1 MRLTKIISIVL
12 HPTFMPLIIFYIS
25 LKLIPNIGFAITSY
39 LPFIYIVLLLST
51 VLLPLISV
59 FLLIRIGQISSIEMH
74 IQKERPTPLLI
85 AAIWLSFAY
94 YVLQNILVFAPILS
108 SMLKGAI
115 IIMFCAS
122 IISAFWEISL
132 HMLGVGGVFGVL
144 FSLNFLF
151 GGLSL
156 ILIAALFACGALGVS
171 RILENAHNHTQ
182 VYVGFIIGFFIECGS
197 VLFH

>member
-39 LPFIYIVLLLST
+39 LPFIYIVLMLST
-51 VLLPLISV
+51 ILLPLISV
-59 FLLIRIGQISSIEMH
+59 FLLIRIGQISSIEMN
-74 IQKERPTPLLI
+74 IQKERPAPLLI
-85 AAIWLSFAY
+85 AAIYLSCAY
-94 YVLQNILVFAPILS
+94 YVLQNILVFAPILN

-122 IISAFWEISL
+122 IISAFWKISL

-156 ILIAALFACGALGVS
+156 ILIVALFTCGILAVS
-171 RILENAHNHTQ
+171 RILEKAHSHTQ
-182 VYVGFIIGFFIECGS
+182 IYVGFIIGFLIECGS

>member
-12 HPTFMPLIIFYIS
+12 HPTFMPLVIFYIS

-39 LPFIYIVLLLST
+39 LPFIYIVLMFST
-51 VLLPLISV
+51 IILPLISV
-59 FLLIRIGQISSIEMH
+59 LLLIRIGEISSIEMN

-85 AAIWLSFAY
+85 AAIYLSCAY
-94 YVLQNILVFAPILS
+94 YVLQNILAFAPILN

-122 IISAFWEISL
+122 IISAFWKISL

-156 ILIAALFACGALGVS
+156 ILIGALLTCGILGVS
-171 RILENAHNHTQ
+171 RILEKAHNYTQ
-182 VYVGFIIGFFIECGS
+182 IYVGFILGFLIESGS
-197 VLFH
+197 VLFN